1 MKKSFSLLSA
11 LWFFC
16 TCAGAVELMKWER
29 IPLQVP
35 LTVGQERIIFVDKNV
50 RVGFPAS
57 LNGKLRIQSSS
68 GTVYLDARSAFPSTR
83 LVLKNVEN
91 GEMIL
96 LDVSASDGKIV
107 REPVQLVYQGTVS
120 AASSASQPDA
130 SGSGGA
136 RQTRDSDQTTTTQKV
151 AVLNGP
157 LPVVLTRYAAQTLY
171 APLRTVEPVAGIHAL
186 PLRLP
191 ARLTALYPAAPL
203 EMTPLA
209 AWALGEYSVVAL
221 KVRNPR
227 SQKIVLDPRILS
239 GQFISATFQHRWL
252 GEAGR
257 PEDTTTLYLV
267 IKGRPE
273 SAFPAEPV
281 YRKEAH

>member
-1 MKKSFSLLSA
+1 MKKSVFLLV
-11 LWFFC
+11 LCWFFSGG
-16 TCAGAVELMKWER
+16 TGAVELMKWER
-29 IPLQVP
+29 IPLQIP
-35 LTVGQERIIFVDKNV
+35 LTVGQERVIFVDKNV
-50 RVGFPAS
+50 RVGFPDS

-68 GTVYLDARSAFPSTR
+68 GTVYLDARVVFPSTR

-96 LDVSASDGKIV
+96 LDVSASESKIV
-107 REPVQLVYQGTVS
+107 REPVQLVWRGTVS
-120 AASSASQPDA
+120 SASSAIRSTVSD
-130 SGSGGA
+130 S
-136 RQTRDSDQTTTTQKV
+136 RDSRQNREPDKNATQKTP
-151 AVLNGP
+151 VLNGP

-191 ARLTALYPAAPL
+191 SGLSALYPVAPL

-209 AWALGEYSVVAL
+209 AWGLGDYSVVAV
-221 KVRNPR
+221 KVRNPGVT
-227 SQKIVLDPRILS
+227 KVVLDPRHLS
-239 GQFISATFQHRWL
+239 GRFIAATFQHRWL

-267 IKGRPE
+267 VKGRPE
-273 SAFPAEPV
+273 PAFPAEPV
-281 YRKEAH
+281 SRKEAR

>member
-1 MKKSFSLLSA
+1 MRKPVFMLVLCWFLSGGV
-11 LWFFC
+11 
-16 TCAGAVELMKWER
+16 GAVELMKWER
-29 IPLQVP
+29 IPLQIP
-35 LTVGQERIIFVDKNV
+35 LTVGQERVIFVDKNV
-50 RVGFPAS
+50 RVGFPDS

-68 GTVYLDARSAFPSTR
+68 GTVYLDARAAFPSTR

-96 LDVSASDGKIV
+96 LDVSASEGKTV
-107 REPVQLVYQGTVS
+107 REPVRLVYQGTVS
-120 AASSASQPDA
+120 SASSASQSTVSDTQD
-130 SGSGGA
+130 S
-136 RQTRDSDQTTTTQKV
+136 RQNGEPEKTATKNKP
-151 AVLNGP
+151 VLNGP

-191 ARLTALYPAAPL
+191 SGLSALYPEAPL
-203 EMTPLA
+203 AMTPLA
-209 AWALGEYSVVAL
+209 AWGLGDYSVVAV
-221 KVRNPR
+221 KVRNPGVT
-227 SQKIVLDPRILS
+227 KVVLDPRNLS
-239 GQFISATFQHRWL
+239 GRFIAATFQHRWL

-267 IKGRPE
+267 VKGRPE

-281 YRKEAH
+281 SRKEVR

>member
-1 MKKSFSLLSA
+1 
-11 LWFFC
+11 
-16 TCAGAVELMKWER
+16 
-29 IPLQVP
+29 
-35 LTVGQERIIFVDKNV
+35 
-50 RVGFPAS
+50 
-57 LNGKLRIQSSS
+57 
-68 GTVYLDARSAFPSTR
+68 
-83 LVLKNVEN
+83 
-91 GEMIL
+91 
-96 LDVSASDGKIV
+96 
-107 REPVQLVYQGTVS
+107 
-120 AASSASQPDA
+120 
-130 SGSGGA
+130 
-136 RQTRDSDQTTTTQKV
+136 
-151 AVLNGP
+151 
-157 LPVVLTRYAAQTLY
+157 QTLY

-209 AWALGEYSVVAL
+209 AWALGEYIVVAL

-281 YRKEAH
+281 YRREAH

>member
-1 MKKSFSLLSA
+1 MRKSVFMLALFWFLSGA
-11 LWFFC
+11 
-16 TCAGAVELMKWER
+16 AGAVELMKWER
-29 IPLQVP
+29 IPLQIP
-35 LTVGQERIIFVDKNV
+35 LTVGQERVIFVDKNV
-50 RVGFPAS
+50 RVGFPDS

-68 GTVYLDARSAFPSTR
+68 GTVYLDARAAFPSTR

-91 GEMIL
+91 GELIL
-96 LDVSASDGKIV
+96 LDVSASEGKTV

-120 AASSASQPDA
+120 SASSASQSTVSDTQEP
-130 SGSGGA
+130 
-136 RQTRDSDQTTTTQKV
+136 RQNGEPEKTATKNKP
-151 AVLNGP
+151 VLNGP

-191 ARLTALYPAAPL
+191 SGLSALYPVAPL
-203 EMTPLA
+203 VMTPLA
-209 AWALGEYSVVAL
+209 AWGLGDYSVVAV
-221 KVRNPR
+221 KVRNPGVT
-227 SQKIVLDPRILS
+227 KVVLDPRNLS
-239 GQFISATFQHRWL
+239 GRFIAATFQHRWL

-267 IKGRPE
+267 VKGRPE

-281 YRKEAH
+281 SRKEVR